1 MTPEELL
8 QAKLYGDAERKPRR
22 TFADVWRISRKAL
35 AETAVLEQRV
45 AGGDLQ
51 FAQSLHA
58 ANKQVLGD
66 AEAQLLAGLQA
77 VVDGI
82 EAIQL
87 GGLAAGLNI
96 FPGVTVQLPEN
107 DEDETD

>member
-1 MTPEELL
+1 MTLQELL
-8 QAKLYGDAERKPRR
+8 EAKLYGDAERKSRAAVAR
-22 TFADVWRISRKAL
+22 VWQTARQAL
-35 AETAVLEQRV
+35 AQTAVLEQRV

-58 ANKQVLGD
+58 ANKQALGG

-87 GGLAAGLNI
+87 GGLAHGLNI
-96 FPGVTVQLPEN
+96 FPGVTVQLPE
-107 DEDETD
+107 EDEED

>member
-1 MTPEELL
+1 MTPQELL
-8 QAKLYGDAERKPRR
+8 EAKLYGDAERKPRR

-45 AGGDLQ
+45 EGGDLQ
-51 FAQSLHA
+51 FAQDLHA
-58 ANKQVLGD
+58 ANKQVLGG

-87 GGLAAGLNI
+87 GGLEHGLNV
-96 FPGVTVQLPEN
+96 FPGVTVQLPE
-107 DEDETD
+107 EDEEG